1 MKQRVDSVL
10 QQLSAELLQGEFDT
24 AFVNR
29 GVALMQALTIETEED
44 RREHMAGFIRFV
56 EFLLAH
62 GPESVHESL
71 ENNRRVLQDRFDHY
85 YGRPDT
91 PYLATAAIVVRLQQG
106 LQSGAAAEDLVAR
119 AGAEL
124 ENVPFDDSVEDT
136 AARIGGTLSIQALHA
151 AANWLA
157 TGEHDFS
164 SAIPLVALLEP
175 IETAFREGRL
185 QPALVLSTTDAIHAS
200 PATSA
205 EDRETRLSVQAIV
218 MGLGLWSRPDAA
230 PAFEPVRDRL
240 AELFAAMNTT
250 DQTESPVDFV
260 LRSYDEKL
268 AQEGFSEY
276 AFREAIAALQ
286 DVPGETADDAKAA
299 HDAMLRLCDISIP
312 YAPAE
317 FAQTL
322 QVTRSMIESQL
333 NGADEAPLA
342 PEEMAERCQ
351 AILQTLEADLASG
364 AAQSPTVMT
373 ALAAL
378 QALAKRVRDDD
389 DATLEVVMKA
399 MMQDLPQVLLPYAP
413 PEAEQ
418 QFREAM
424 ETMDGTLDILE
435 AGKSAD
441 PSAAGVEAQ
450 AFKERLDRL
459 SQAADP
465 QTIPQEFSNLAH
477 LRQFVE
483 LIPSLMQRLSPL
495 GLDQASK
502 DQAEITRL
510 SKRFDQTMK
519 VAGYAPTESEYLR
532 HQRGALRRVAVEL
545 RQFERRHHLTLVQP
559 LFPTNP
565 VTGDPN
571 AVFFSGSAAAETILA
586 DACATLAMN
595 VASADGVD
603 NRTHR
608 RWQQLRHAG
617 VAVFDYSAYDPHHA
631 DPAGKVPRAREAEA
645 AVLGAAAAVATVAYE
660 AGWAIVLGT
669 PMVVTAR
676 AGQAV
681 PFDMDIEPVRL
692 HDDGR
697 DGQRLVAAIQA
708 SLYGV
713 QRGIAGNS
721 LAATAEEV
729 RRHYGRQA
737 DAESQAL
744 LTALD
749 EVRDATRVRL
759 ALRAV
764 LDRAGGE
771 NALLVLPAFPGRYP
785 AAAER
790 RRVFHVTAFR
800 EWTKVAQEET
810 QRACTRHSLE
820 YGIGY
825 ERLNPD
831 VLGSIWIDLCESS
844 FVVADITNL
853 NPNAVLELAI
863 AQALGRNILIVTQN
877 SAPHAYLPAIEKVR
891 THRYDPDQPSGL
903 ATLLD
908 TFLTST

>member
-1 MKQRVDSVL
+1 MKQRVDSLL
-10 QQLSAELLQGEFDT
+10 QQLAAELSQGDFDT
-24 AFVNR
+24 AFINR

-62 GPESVHESL
+62 APQSVYEALES
-71 ENNRRVLQDRFDHY
+71 NRRVLQDRFDHY

-91 PYLATAAIVVRLQQG
+91 PYLATAAIIYRLQQD
-106 LQSGAAAEDLVAR
+106 LQSGGATEALVAR

-124 ENVPFDDSVEDT
+124 ENVPFDDSVEDQ
-136 AARIGGTLSIQALHA
+136 AARIGGTLSLQALQA

-164 SAIPLVALLEP
+164 SAVPLVALIEP
-175 IETAFREGRL
+175 VETAFREGRL
-185 QPALVLSTTDAIHAS
+185 NPSLVLSTTAAIQS
-200 PATSA
+200 CPTTTA
-205 EDRETRLSVQAIV
+205 EDRETRVSVQAVV
-218 MGLGLWSRPDAA
+218 MGLGLLSRPDAA
-230 PAFEPVRDRL
+230 PAFEPIRERL
-240 AELFAAMNTT
+240 AELLAEIENQPT
-250 DQTESPVDFV
+250 DQTESPIDVV
-260 LRSYDEKL
+260 LRGYAEKL
-268 AQEGFSEY
+268 TREGFTEY
-276 AFREAIAALQ
+276 ALREAMAALQ

-299 HDAMLRLCDISIP
+299 HDAMLRLCDLSIP

-317 FAQTL
+317 LAQTL
-322 QVTRSMIESQL
+322 QVTRSMIESQW
-333 NGADEAPLA
+333 NGGNEGPLA

-351 AILQTLEADLASG
+351 VILQTLKADLESG

-378 QALAKRVRDDD
+378 QALTQRVADDD
-389 DATLEVVMKA
+389 DATGAVLMKA
-399 MMQDLPQVLLPYAP
+399 MMQDLPQILLPYAP
-413 PEAEQ
+413 AEAEQ
-418 QFREAM
+418 PFREAM
-424 ETMDGTLDILE
+424 EMMDGTLGVLE
-435 AGKSAD
+435 ASQSAD
-441 PSAAGVEAQ
+441 PTAAGVEAQ
-450 AFKERLDRL
+450 AFTEGLARF

-465 QTIPQEFSNLAH
+465 QTIPEEFRELPH

-495 GLDQASK
+495 GLDQTSK
-502 DQAEITRL
+502 DQSEIKRL
-510 SKRFDQTMK
+510 AKRFDQTMK

-545 RQFERRHHLTLVQP
+545 RQFERRHHLTLLQP
-559 LFPTNP
+559 PFPTNA
-565 VTGDPN
+565 VTADPN
-571 AVFFSGSAAAETILA
+571 AVFFSGSPATEAIVAE
-586 DACATLAMN
+586 ACATLAMN

-617 VAVFDYSAYDPHHA
+617 VAVFDYSAYDPQHA
-631 DPAGKVPRAREAEA
+631 DPAGLVPRAPEAEVM
-645 AVLGAAAAVATVAYE
+645 VLGAASTVATVAYE

-692 HDDGR
+692 HDDGL
-697 DGQRLVAAIQA
+697 DGQRLAAAIQA

-713 QRGIAGNS
+713 QRGIAGSS
-721 LAATAEEV
+721 LTATVEEV
-729 RRHYGRQA
+729 RRHYAQHA
-737 DAESQAL
+737 DGEVRTL
-744 LTALD
+744 LAALD
-749 EVRDATRVRL
+749 DVRDATRVRL

-764 LDRAGGE
+764 LERAGGE

-785 AAAER
+785 APAAR
-790 RRVFHVTAFR
+790 RRLFHVTAFR
-800 EWTKVAQEET
+800 EWTRAAQEET
-810 QRACTRHSLE
+810 QQACKRHDIE
-820 YGIGY
+820 YAIGY
-825 ERLNPD
+825 DRLNPD

-863 AQALGRNILIVTQN
+863 AQALGRKTLIVTQN
-877 SAPHAYLPAIEKVR
+877 SAPHGYLPAIEKVR
-891 THRYDPDQPSGL
+891 THRYDPDQPSEL
-903 ATLLD
+903 AKLLD
-908 TFLTST
+908 AFLV